1 MMTFKE
7 FLEATSGPYNLGSP
21 TSHRNM
27 GIDDRL
33 KHGWAKEDYILGVLG
48 NFFGHENVQ
57 RPQGGQSSTA
67 DTRDKIDGYVKF
79 PSGNTLAIQIK
90 SRESGDDIL
99 VEVYKDYERK
109 VAGRDM
115 VTKAQVYVV
124 LDPSGTNIY
133 LIPVEKIKTVVNQMV
148 KQWEQ
153 QQKLGKNVLDTP
165 SGTIRLQRGDIMGA
179 MKLMAYLKPDQF
191 KGIVEGFP
199 AKIKLNKAA

>member
-1 MMTFKE
+1 MKTFKE
-7 FLEATSGPYNLGSP
+7 FLEMTGGFLGSP

-33 KHGWAKEDYILGVLG
+33 KHGWAKEDQIIGLLGS
-48 NFFGHENVQ
+48 FFGPENVQ
-57 RPQGGQSSTA
+57 RPQGGQAGTA
-67 DTRDKIDGYVKF
+67 DKYDKIDGYVKF
-79 PSGNTLAIQIK
+79 PTGKTLAIQIK
-90 SRESGDDIL
+90 SRESGSDIL

-115 VTKAQVYVV
+115 VTKAQIYVV

-133 LIPVEKIKTVVNQMV
+133 LIPVEKIKAAVSQMV

-153 QQKLGKNVLDTP
+153 QQKGQGVLETP
-165 SGTIRLQRGDIMGA
+165 SGAIRLQRGDIPGA

-199 AKIKLNKAA
+199 AKIKISKAA